1 MISRRTAIGFIEN
14 AYPNLHAPPK
24 RGQIDLYKRGGNL
37 PSAGAVLHILKAGF
51 TLENPPESMR
61 NANQSYGFA
70 LATLLIFLLFAHFF
84 KQSRIEAKPLLVF
97 QPV

>member
-24 RGQIDLYKRGGNL
+24 RGQIDLSKQGGNL
-37 PSAGAVLHILKAGF
+37 PLAEAVLHIRKAGF
-51 TLENPPESMR
+51 TLENPPENMR